1 MKKET
6 LIEII
11 AYWFIVLLVYTATD
25 KLAHLITFRAML
37 LQSPLL
43 QPVAGWF
50 SLALPVSELT
60 IAALLLFPQTRLY
73 GYYATTIAMILFT
86 IYVGYMLAVS
96 AHLPCSCGG
105 VLKSMT
111 WKQHLLFN
119 MVCTLLAAWG
129 LYNIE
134 NHYPDIRTSRKPAAT
149 E

>member
-1 MKKET
+1 MKKAT
-6 LIEII
+6 FINVLT
-11 AYWFIVLLVYTATD
+11 YWFIVLLVYSASD
-25 KLAHLITFRAML
+25 KLAHLEAFRGML

-43 QPVAGWF
+43 QAVAGWF
-50 SLALPVSELT
+50 SLALPVSELA
-60 IAALLLFPQTRLY
+60 IAALLFFPQTRVY
-73 GYYATTIAMILFT
+73 GFYATTIAMIIFT
-86 IYVGYMLAVS
+86 IYIGYMLAVS
-96 AHLPCSCGG
+96 SHLPCSCGG
-105 VLKSMT
+105 VLKTMS